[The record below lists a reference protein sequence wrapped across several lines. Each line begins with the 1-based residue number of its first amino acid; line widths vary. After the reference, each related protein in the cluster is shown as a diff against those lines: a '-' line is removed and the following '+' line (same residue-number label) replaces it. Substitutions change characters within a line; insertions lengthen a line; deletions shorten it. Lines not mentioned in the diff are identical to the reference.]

1 MRILVVEDDVAIAD
15 EVALALRREGLTV
28 DVVHNGSEGLDSLL
42 GGPYAAVV
50 LDWMLPGM
58 DGLSVCQAARRAQV
72 AVPVLML
79 TARDQVSDRVAGLEA
94 GADDYLVK
102 PFDVRELIAR
112 VKALVRR
119 DKASK
124 SGVVRVADLELD
136 SQTKR
141 VTRDGREI
149 NLTPREFELLEAL
162 VRNAGRTLTR
172 EVILSN
178 IWGADEN
185 TENAVN
191 FHVTSLRKKVDSWH
205 PVKLIHTVHG
215 FGYTLKA
222 GD

>member
-1 MRILVVEDDVAIAD
+1 MRILVVEDDTAIAD
-15 EVALALRREGLTV
+15 EVALALQREGMTV
-28 DVVHNGSEGLDSLL
+28 DVVNDGPAGLDALL
-42 GGPYAAVV
+42 VGPYAAVV

-58 DGLSVCQAARRAQV
+58 DGLAVCQAARRASV

-102 PFDVRELIAR
+102 PFDVRELLAR

-119 DKASK
+119 DKAVK

-136 SQTKR
+136 SNTKS
-141 VTRDGREI
+141 VVRDGREI

-162 VRNAGRTLTR
+162 VRNKGRTLTR
-172 EVILSN
+172 EVILTN

-191 FHVTSLRKKVDSWH
+191 FHVTSLRRKIDSWH

-222 GD
+222 GE